1 MMREWFESQLAAGL
15 PALAGT
21 TMSGT
26 LALREELLNELLDK
40 FLAQA
45 RAGAPPKPP
54 VELGR
59 SVDVLKSARVRAE
72 TGRVLIDFEIDV

>member
-1 MMREWFESQLAAGL
+1 MREWFESQLASGL

-26 LALREELLNELLDK
+26 LALRDELLNELLDK

-45 RAGAPPKPP
+45 RAGTPPKAP
-54 VELGR
+54 VDFGR
-59 SVDVLKSARVRAE
+59 SVDVIKAARIRAE
-72 TGRVLIDFEIDV
+72 TGRVLIDFEINV